1 MFADATRLVPKL
13 AEVPTEFCASLNA
26 WKFSYLFWIP
36 LMVSEI
42 IFFALS
48 AFKGYQCYFRDDAD
62 QRGFSANRSMSVLI
76 RDSILYFLA

>member
-1 MFADATRLVPKL
+1 
-13 AEVPTEFCASLNA
+13 
-26 WKFSYLFWIP
+26 
-36 LMVSEI
+36 MVSEI

-62 QRGFSANRSMSVLI
+62 QRGFSGNRSMSVLI